1 MKPRLSWRVHC
12 TAYPDEIQV
21 FANLRDALAECSRAF
36 ASTTDTIHAEAS
48 ADPEQ
53 YAHWF
58 TWTGF
63 NYRTGEEQAA
73 ILFFPESTT
82 PASRA
87 RLCRYLK
94 GAAL

>member
-1 MKPRLSWRVHC
+1 MKPRQSWRVHC
-12 TAYPDEIQV
+12 TAYPDEIQTIPG
-21 FANLRDALAECSRAF
+21 LRDALAECGQAF
-36 ASTTDTIHAEAS
+36 ASTTGTIHAEAS
-48 ADPEQ
+48 AAPEQ
-53 YAHWF
+53 YAQWV

-73 ILFFPESTT
+73 SLFFPESTT